1 MAIPRALLAVLSVA
15 FLVARFSLAVSAEPF
30 PLTASPSV
38 VSDDLATLQ
47 TRFDKE
53 KDGADKVKMLDRL
66 SDAQIA
72 QERAAS
78 QSNDFQT
85 VGLTFEKYR
94 DNLRAAFEALK
105 KKHPNAVKKPGG
117 YKRLE
122 LQNQRALR
130 EVSDVL
136 LIAPDV
142 YKPPLQIVQSDMKK
156 MEDELLRLLFPDR
169 PGEKPLP
176 SPEKEQPAAP
186 PKAVE
191 PPAASNVSGPP
202 KTEEPSTPEEKGMN
216 IVAQSVLLSAITLLR
231 PAPLPLQQIQ
241 KDYLSDQE
249 ADKIRDAETSNDK
262 IKLFLFFAE
271 DRLKKFQYE
280 LDHPSPVRHE
290 EMLNFL
296 MNAYIGCVDDGA
308 DQMQLAIEKQE
319 NVRAGVDLMESKT
332 KEFLEALNKIAADKK
347 EIDIYKDNLDDAIE
361 GTQDAMH
368 DAAKAKGQVA
378 PPPVRRKH

>member
-1 MAIPRALLAVLSVA
+1 MVIPRALQAMLSA
-15 FLVARFSLAVSAEPF
+15 ALLLSSASFAPVE
-30 PLTASPSV
+30 
-38 VSDDLATLQ
+38 DLATLQ
-47 TRFDKE
+47 ARFDKE
-53 KDGADKVKMLDRL
+53 KDGERKVKMLDKL
-66 SDAQIA
+66 ADAQIA

-78 QSNDFQT
+78 QAGDFKT
-85 VGLTFEKYR
+85 VGFTFEKYR
-94 DNLRAAFEALK
+94 DNLLAAFEALK

-142 YKPPLQIVQSDMKK
+142 YKPPLQIVQSDLKE
-156 MEDELLRLLFPDR
+156 MEDELLHLLFPDR

-176 SPEKEQPAAP
+176 PPETKQPGTPPEEAQPA
-186 PKAVE
+186 
-191 PPAASNVSGPP
+191 S
-202 KTEEPSTPEEKGMN
+202 KTEEPGKADQPLTPEEEGMR
-216 IVAQSVLLSAITLLR
+216 IVAQSVLLSAIALL
-231 PAPLPLQQIQ
+231 PPPPLPLQQIQ

-262 IKLFLFFAE
+262 IRLFLAFAE

-319 NVRAGVDLMESKT
+319 NVRAGVDLMELKT
-332 KEFLEALNKIAADKK
+332 KEFLELLNKIAADKK

>member
-1 MAIPRALLAVLSVA
+1 MAISRALLAVLSA
-15 FLVARFSLAVSAEPF
+15 ALLFCSASFTAV
-30 PLTASPSV
+30 
-38 VSDDLATLQ
+38 DDLATLQ
-47 TRFDKE
+47 ARFDKE
-53 KDGADKVKMLDRL
+53 KDGEDKVKMLDKL
-66 SDAQIA
+66 ADAQITE
-72 QERAAS
+72 ERAAS
-78 QSNDFQT
+78 QANDFKT
-85 VGLTFEKYR
+85 VGFTFEKYR
-94 DNLRAAFEALK
+94 DNLVAAFEALK

-142 YKPPLQIVQSDMKK
+142 YKPPLQIVQADLKK
-156 MEDELLRLLFPDR
+156 MEDELLHLLFPDR

-176 SPEKEQPAAP
+176 PPETKQPGAAPKESQPAAP
-186 PKAVE
+186 SSATQKPAE
-191 PPAASNVSGPP
+191 IEGPAA
-202 KTEEPSTPEEKGMN
+202 TPEEEDMR
-216 IVAQSVLLSAITLLR
+216 IVAKSVLLSAITLLR

-262 IKLFLFFAE
+262 IKLFLTFAE

-308 DQMQLAIEKQE
+308 DQLQLAIEKQE

-332 KEFLEALNKIAADKK
+332 KEFLDALNKIAADKK
-347 EIDIYKDNLDDAIE
+347 EIEIYKDNLDDAIE

>member
-1 MAIPRALLAVLSVA
+1 MAISRALLAMLSA
-15 FLVARFSLAVSAEPF
+15 SLLLSSASFPAVE
-30 PLTASPSV
+30 
-38 VSDDLATLQ
+38 DLATLQ
-47 TRFDKE
+47 ARFDKE
-53 KDGADKVKMLDRL
+53 KDGEDKVKMLDKL
-66 SDAQIA
+66 AEAQIV
-72 QERAAS
+72 QERSAS
-78 QSNDFQT
+78 QASDFKT
-85 VGLTFEKYR
+85 VGFTFEKYR
-94 DNLRAAFEALK
+94 DNLLAAFEALK

-142 YKPPLQIVQSDMKK
+142 YKPPLQIVQSDLKK
-156 MEDELLRLLFPDR
+156 MEDDLLHLLFPDR

-176 SPEKEQPAAP
+176 LPEKEHPAAP
-186 PKAVE
+186 PNDAR
-191 PPAASNVSGPP
+191 PAPAS
-202 KTEEPSTPEEKGMN
+202 KREEPDKPDQPATPEEEGMT
-216 IVAQSVLLSAITLLR
+216 IVASSVLFSAIALLP
-231 PAPLPLQQIQ
+231 PAPLPLQQVQ

-332 KEFLEALNKIAADKK
+332 KEFLEVLNKIAADKK

>member
-1 MAIPRALLAVLSVA
+1 MAIPRAFLAVFSAALMLS
-15 FLVARFSLAVSAEPF
+15 SLCSA
-30 PLTASPSV
+30 A
-38 VSDDLATLQ
+38 SDDLATLQ
-47 TRFDKE
+47 ARFDKE
-53 KDGADKVKMLDRL
+53 KDGEHKVKMLDKL
-66 SDAQIA
+66 ADAQIEE
-72 QERAAS
+72 ERAAS
-78 QSNDFQT
+78 KANDFKT

-94 DNLRAAFEALK
+94 DNLRLAFEALK

-122 LQNQRALR
+122 LENQRALR
-130 EVSDVL
+130 EVNDVL

-142 YKPPLQIVQSDMKK
+142 YKPPLQIVESDMRK

-176 SPEKEQPAAP
+176 QSKTEQPAAP
-186 PKAVE
+186 
-191 PPAASNVSGPP
+191 
-202 KTEEPSTPEEKGMN
+202 KTDQPTTSPEEEGMK
-216 IVAQSVLLSAITLLR
+216 IVAKSLLFSTLALV
-231 PAPLPLQQIQ
+231 PASPLPLQRIQ

-262 IKLFLFFAE
+262 IKLFLQFAD

-280 LDHPSPVRHE
+280 LDHPSPNRHA

-296 MNAYIGCVDDGA
+296 MNAYVGCVDDGA
-308 DQMQLAIEKQE
+308 DQMQLGVEKQE
-319 NVRAGVDLMESKT
+319 NVRAGIDLMEAKT
-332 KEFLEALNKIAADKK
+332 KEFLDVLNKIAAEKR

-361 GTQDAMH
+361 GTQDAMD
-368 DAAKAKGQVA
+368 DAASAKKQVA